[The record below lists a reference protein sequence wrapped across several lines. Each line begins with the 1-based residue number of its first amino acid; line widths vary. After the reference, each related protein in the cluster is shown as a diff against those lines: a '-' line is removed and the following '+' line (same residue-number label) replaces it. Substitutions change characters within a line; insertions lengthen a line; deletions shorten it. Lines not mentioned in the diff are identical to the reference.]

1 MKAAKY
7 IWMNGKMVPWAEAT
21 VHVMAH
27 GLHYGTSVF
36 EGIRCYATN
45 RGPAIFRLGP
55 HIRRLLDSASV
66 YRMPIAWDAEEIA
79 ETCREII
86 RVNDLQ
92 SAYIRPIIWRG
103 EGTIAVDP
111 QDQCP
116 IEMAVA
122 AFELGAYLGREGIE
136 NGIDACVSS
145 WHRTTS
151 SSNPVLSKAGGH
163 YTNAYLIGAEARR
176 NGYGEGIS
184 VSDKGLVCEGAAAN
198 LFMIRDGVVNTP
210 PLSNSIL
217 GGITRDSAVTLSR
230 DLGLE
235 VIERDFP
242 REMLYTA
249 DELFL
254 TGTAAEITPVR
265 SVDRIPVGTGKP
277 GPITKSIQSAFFGLF
292 TGETPDRHQWLDPVE
307 TSGGQAKRKN
317 SASEKPATT
326 A

>member
-7 IWMNGKMVPWAEAT
+7 IWMNGSMVPWAEAT

-45 RGPAIFRLGP
+45 RGPAIFRLEP
-55 HIRRLLDSASV
+55 HIRRLFDSAAA
-66 YRMPIAWDAEEIA
+66 YYMPHDHSPESIS

-86 RVNDLQ
+86 RVNELS
-92 SAYIRPIIWRG
+92 SAYIRPLIWRG
-103 EGTIAVDP
+103 PGTIAVDP
-111 QDQCP
+111 RDQCP
-116 IEMAVA
+116 IEIAVA

-176 NGYGEGIS
+176 NGYAEGIS
-184 VSDKGLVCEGAAAN
+184 VNAQGMICEGAAAN
-198 LFMIRDGVVNTP
+198 LFLIRDQKIFTP
-210 PLSNSIL
+210 PLSASIL
-217 GGITRDSAVTLSR
+217 GGITRDSVLTLAR
-230 DLGLE
+230 DLGME
-235 VIERDFP
+235 IAEANMP
-242 REMLYTA
+242 REMLYMA

-265 SVDRIPVGTGKP
+265 SVDRIPVGTGRP
-277 GPITKSIQSAFFGLF
+277 GPLTLALQKAFFGLF
-292 TGETPDRHQWLDPVE
+292 SGQTPDRHGWLDFVVPGSAE
-307 TSGGQAKRKN
+307 HSGELAPGV
-317 SASEKPATT
+317 SAVQP
-326 A
+326 

>member
-7 IWMNGKMVPWAEAT
+7 IWMNGTMVPWAEAT
-21 VHVMAH
+21 VHVMSH

-36 EGIRCYATN
+36 EGIRCYATKS
-45 RGPAIFRLGP
+45 GPAIFRLGP
-55 HIRRLLDSASV
+55 HIRRLFDSAAV
-66 YRMPIAWDAEEIA
+66 YRMPIKWTPEEVS

-86 RVNDLQ
+86 RINSLQ
-92 SAYIRPIIWRG
+92 SAYIRPLIWRG

-122 AFELGAYLGREGIE
+122 AFEFGAYLGRDGIE

-176 NGYGEGIS
+176 NGYDEGIS

-217 GGITRDSAVTLSR
+217 GGITRDSAVTLAR
-230 DLGLE
+230 DAGYE
-235 VIERDFP
+235 VCERDFP

-249 DELFL
+249 DEIFL

-265 SVDRIPVGTGKP
+265 SVDRIPVGNGKP
-277 GPITKSIQSAFFGLF
+277 GPITKTIQTAFFGLF
-292 TGETPDRHQWLDPVE
+292 TGKTPDRHRWLDPV
-307 TSGGQAKRKN
+307 N
-317 SASEKPATT
+317 SAAAGASSKSPGSEKPVST